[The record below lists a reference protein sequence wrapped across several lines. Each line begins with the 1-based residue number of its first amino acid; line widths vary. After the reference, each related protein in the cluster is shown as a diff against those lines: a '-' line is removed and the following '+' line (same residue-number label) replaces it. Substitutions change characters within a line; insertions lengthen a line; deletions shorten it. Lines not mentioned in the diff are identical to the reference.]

1 MTFGRDQGFAMCV
14 QIRLVNP
21 FHLKLT
27 WVFAFDAQTHRVLYL
42 S

>member
-1 MTFGRDQGFAMCV
+1 MMAVLLCASGS
-14 QIRLVNP
+14 LVNP

-27 WVFAFDAQTHRVLYL
+27 RVFAFDAQTHRVLYL